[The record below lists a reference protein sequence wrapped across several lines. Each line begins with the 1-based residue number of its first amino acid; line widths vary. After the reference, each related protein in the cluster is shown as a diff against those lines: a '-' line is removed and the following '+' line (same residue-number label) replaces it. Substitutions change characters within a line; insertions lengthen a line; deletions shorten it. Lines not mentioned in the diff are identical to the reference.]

1 MKKLKILLILL
12 VIAFACSTNPKQ
24 VNTSQLLLMLVLV
37 FSAVLSLISMIARY
51 FFEDRRTSL
60 VSSLVAALYICIII
74 GLSSLGAASIKE
86 IIIFNLL
93 FVVGI
98 FYIKNNMVL
107 SR

>member
-24 VNTSQLLLMLVLV
+24 IDTSQLLLMLVLV
-37 FSAVLSLISMIARY
+37 FSAILSLISIVSRY
-51 FFEDRRTSL
+51 FLEDRRTSL
-60 VSSLVAALYICIII
+60 VSSLVVALYICIII
-74 GLSSLGAASIKE
+74 GLSSLGAASVKE
-86 IIIFNLL
+86 IILFNLL

-107 SR
+107 SK